1 MSTYFVTYT
10 LKDSTDY
17 TKLSKRLK
25 KYPNWA
31 KLFARAW
38 IINTS
43 HSSKKVRDELVEAI
57 EGKGQVVVINIT
69 DSAWATYDIDE
80 NLLEW
85 MKENI
90 CYTMPIQHISKF
102 YLKKLRRWEKF

>member
-57 EGKGQVVVINIT
+57 EAKDHPFFVGVQYHPEFKSRPNRPH
-69 DSAWATYDIDE
+69 
-80 NLLEW
+80 
-85 MKENI
+85 
-90 CYTMPIQHISKF
+90 PIFEGFIQAS
-102 YLKKLRRWEKF
+102 LQNQD

>member
-17 TKLSKRLK
+17 AKLSKRLK

-69 DSAWATYDIDE
+69 DSAWATYDIDK

-85 MKENI
+85 MKGNI
-90 CYTMPIQHISKF
+90 
-102 YLKKLRRWEKF
+102 

>member
-1 MSTYFVTYT
+1 MGKIVCS
-10 LKDSTDY
+10 
-17 TKLSKRLK
+17 RLDNQ
-25 KYPNWA
+25 YIS
-31 KLFARAW
+31 FF
-38 IINTS
+38 
-43 HSSKKVRDELVEAI
+43 KKVRDELVEAI

-90 CYTMPIQHISKF
+90 
-102 YLKKLRRWEKF
+102 

>member
-43 HSSKKVRDELVEAI
+43 HSSKKVRDELVDLLKEK
-57 EGKGQVVVINIT
+57 GK
-69 DSAWATYDIDE
+69 S
-80 NLLEW
+80 LLL
-85 MKENI
+85 I
-90 CYTMPIQHISKF
+90 
-102 YLKKLRRWEKF
+102 

>member
-43 HSSKKVRDELVEAI
+43 HSSKK
-57 EGKGQVVVINIT
+57 GK
-69 DSAWATYDIDE
+69 S
-80 NLLEW
+80 LLL
-85 MKENI
+85 I
-90 CYTMPIQHISKF
+90 
-102 YLKKLRRWEKF
+102 

>member
-31 KLFARAW
+31 KLFARLDNQY
-38 IINTS
+38 IS
-43 HSSKKVRDELVEAI
+43 FFKK
-57 EGKGQVVVINIT
+57 G
-69 DSAWATYDIDE
+69 
-80 NLLEW
+80 
-85 MKENI
+85 
-90 CYTMPIQHISKF
+90 
-102 YLKKLRRWEKF
+102 